1 MSWTN
6 QGDFY
11 KTTIY
16 ISKQPNDVG
25 LPECPGC
32 PRHGDMDFQL
42 EVVSSVFAPISE
54 AGVGGG
60 LSYGKMPG

>member
-1 MSWTN
+1 
-6 QGDFY
+6 
-11 KTTIY
+11 
-16 ISKQPNDVG
+16 
-25 LPECPGC
+25 
-32 PRHGDMDFQL
+32 MDFQL